1 MNRNFYDLIF
11 VIPHMGPGGSQRV
24 ASYLL
29 NYWASRGRRLCL
41 VTLYR
46 RPSDAY
52 TVDSRIDRI
61 CVHPSTKY
69 NSRSNRLQTF
79 IFFIKS
85 VIGSL
90 IVKLRSSN
98 LHPFLIYLI
107 KFCYNIIKF
116 CYKISLKLF
125 LIYLIKFCY
134 KISLK
139 LFLYLPLRKAPLSD
153 ECCLKICQIVLRL
166 GGYQETSRRIKRLR
180 SIFEVTNHD
189 VVLSFLG
196 ATNLQTIIAGSGN
209 EAKLVI
215 SERNDPAIQQLA
227 FPWEQLR
234 KHLYTKADVVT
245 ANSRGAIE
253 TMKSFVSS
261 EKLVYVPNPVI
272 IPTCSAETNERRK
285 IILYVGRLVKQK
297 GADILIQAFARI
309 FHQISDWRLEIVGDG
324 PMMYE
329 LEGLVDRLGIQSK
342 VTFHGHKT
350 NVHDFYR
357 QASIFALPSRYEGT
371 PNALIEAMCWGL
383 PVVTSDASPGPLELV
398 RQEYNG
404 LIFPSENTNAMAD
417 ALLELATNKRK
428 RKQMN
433 LNSRK
438 ESRRFE
444 LESAMREWEKVLFE
458 P

>member
-1 MNRNFYDLIF
+1 MNRNSYDLIF
-11 VIPHMGPGGSQRV
+11 VMPHMGPGGSQRV

-46 RPSDAY
+46 QPSDAY

-61 CVHPSTKY
+61 CVQQSTES
-69 NSRSNRLQTF
+69 NSWSNRLQTSTSF
-79 IFFIKS
+79 IEL

-90 IVKLRSSN
+90 IVRLRSSN
-98 LHPFLIYLI
+98 LRPFLIYCLNSGYKI
-107 KFCYNIIKF
+107 LKSGYKILNSG
-116 CYKISLKLF
+116 YKISAKPF
-125 LIYLIKFCY
+125 FYL
-134 KISLK
+134 L
-139 LFLYLPLRKAPLSD
+139 LRRAPLSD
-153 ECCLKICQIVLRL
+153 EGCLNICQIALGL
-166 GGYQETSRRIKRLR
+166 GGHQETLRRIKRLR
-180 SIFEVTNHD
+180 SLFKETNHD

-215 SERNDPAIQQLA
+215 SERNDPAMQKLA
-227 FPWEQLR
+227 FPWEQFR
-234 KHLYTKADVVT
+234 KLLYAKADVVT

-253 TMKSFVSS
+253 TMKSFVPS

-272 IPTCSAETNERRK
+272 IQTCSVETNERRK

-297 GADILIQAFARI
+297 GVDILIEAFARI
-309 FHQISDWRLEIVGDG
+309 SHQISDWGLEIVGDG
-324 PMMYE
+324 PMMCE
-329 LEGLVDRLGIQSK
+329 LEGLADRRGIQSK
-342 VTFHGHKT
+342 VTFHGYKT

-371 PNALIEAMCWGL
+371 PNALIEAICWGL

-428 RKQMN
+428 RKQMS

-444 LESAMREWEKVLFE
+444 LESAMREWEMVLFK

>member
-1 MNRNFYDLIF
+1 M
-11 VIPHMGPGGSQRV
+11 
-24 ASYLL
+24 
-29 NYWASRGRRLCL
+29 
-41 VTLYR
+41 
-46 RPSDAY
+46 
-52 TVDSRIDRI
+52 
-61 CVHPSTKY
+61 
-69 NSRSNRLQTF
+69 
-79 IFFIKS
+79 
-85 VIGSL
+85 
-90 IVKLRSSN
+90 
-98 LHPFLIYLI
+98 
-107 KFCYNIIKF
+107 
-116 CYKISLKLF
+116 
-125 LIYLIKFCY
+125 
-134 KISLK
+134 
-139 LFLYLPLRKAPLSD
+139 
-153 ECCLKICQIVLRL
+153 
-166 GGYQETSRRIKRLR
+166 
-180 SIFEVTNHD
+180 
-189 VVLSFLG
+189 LSFLG

-215 SERNDPAIQQLA
+215 SERNDPAIQKLA

-234 KHLYTKADVVT
+234 KLLYTKADVVT

-285 IILYVGRLVKQK
+285 LILCVGRLVKQK
-297 GADILIQAFARI
+297 GVDILIEAFARI
-309 FHQISDWRLEIVGDG
+309 SHQISDWRLEIVGDG
-324 PMMYE
+324 PMMCE
-329 LEGLVDRLGIQSK
+329 LEGLTDRWGIQSK

-428 RKQMN
+428 RRQMN

-444 LESAMREWEKVLFE
+444 LESAMREWEMVLFE

>member
-29 NYWASRGRRLCL
+29 NYWASRGKHLCL
-41 VTLYR
+41 VTLHR
-46 RPSDAY
+46 QPSDAY

-61 CVHPSTKY
+61 CVQQSNES
-69 NSRSNRLQTF
+69 NSWSNKRQPFTSFIESVSSSLRVRLH
-79 IFFIKS
+79 
-85 VIGSL
+85 
-90 IVKLRSSN
+90 SSN
-98 LHPFLIYLI
+98 PLPFLICL
-107 KFCYNIIKF
+107 
-116 CYKISLKLF
+116 LKSG
-125 LIYLIKFCY
+125 Y

-139 LFLYLPLRKAPLSD
+139 LFLYLPLRKTPLTD
-153 ECCLKICQIVLRL
+153 ECCLKIYQIALGL
-166 GGYQETSRRIKRLR
+166 GGYIETSRRIKRLR
-180 SIFEVTNHD
+180 SLFEETNHD

-196 ATNLQTIIAGSGN
+196 ATNLQTIIAGYGN

-215 SERNDPAIQQLA
+215 SERNDPAIQKLA

-234 KHLYTKADVVT
+234 KRLYTKADVVT

-285 IILYVGRLVKQK
+285 LILCVGRLVKQK
-297 GADILIQAFARI
+297 GVDILIEAFARI
-309 FHQISDWRLEIVGDG
+309 SHQISDWGLEIVGDG
-324 PMMYE
+324 PMMCE
-329 LEGLVDRLGIQSK
+329 LERLTDRLGIQSK

-357 QASIFALPSRYEGT
+357 QASIFALSSRYEGT

-404 LIFPSENTNAMAD
+404 LIFSSENTNAMAD
-417 ALLELATNKRK
+417 ALLELATNERK

>member
-1 MNRNFYDLIF
+1 
-11 VIPHMGPGGSQRV
+11 MGPGGSQRV

-41 VTLYR
+41 VTLHR
-46 RPSDAY
+46 QPSDAY

-61 CVHPSTKY
+61 CIQQSTKS
-69 NSRSNRLQTF
+69 NSWSNRLQTSTSF
-79 IFFIKS
+79 IES

-90 IVKLRSSN
+90 IVRLRSSN
-98 LHPFLIYLI
+98 LHPFLIYL
-107 KFCYNIIKF
+107 
-116 CYKISLKLF
+116 LKSCCE
-125 LIYLIKFCY
+125 IG
-134 KISLK
+134 LK

-153 ECCLKICQIVLRL
+153 ESCLKICQIALGL
-166 GGYQETSRRIKRLR
+166 GGYPETSRRIKRLR
-180 SIFEVTNHD
+180 SLFEETNHD

-196 ATNLQTIIAGSGN
+196 ATNLQTIIAGFGN

-215 SERNDPAIQQLA
+215 SERNDPAIQKLV

-234 KHLYTKADVVT
+234 KRLYTKADVVT

-297 GADILIQAFARI
+297 GADVLIEAFARI
-309 FHQISDWRLEIVGDG
+309 SHQISDWGLEIVGDG

-329 LEGLVDRLGIQSK
+329 LEGLADRRGIQSK

-428 RKQMN
+428 RKQMS

-444 LESAMREWEKVLFE
+444 LESAMREWEMVLFE

>member
-1 MNRNFYDLIF
+1 
-11 VIPHMGPGGSQRV
+11 MGPGGSQRV

-41 VTLYR
+41 VTLHR
-46 RPSDAY
+46 QPSDAY

-61 CVHPSTKY
+61 CVQQSTKS
-69 NSRSNRLQTF
+69 NSWSTSTSS
-79 IFFIKS
+79 IKS
-85 VIGSL
+85 VVGSL
-90 IVKLRSSN
+90 IVRPRSSN
-98 LHPFLIYLI
+98 LRPFLNNCL
-107 KFCYNIIKF
+107 NSG
-116 CYKISLKLF
+116 YKILKSGYQISLKP
-125 LIYLIKFCY
+125 
-134 KISLK
+134 
-139 LFLYLPLRKAPLSD
+139 FLYLLLRKAPLSD
-153 ECCLKICQIVLRL
+153 EGCLKICQIALGL
-166 GGYQETSRRIKRLR
+166 GGYPETSRRIKRLR
-180 SIFEVTNHD
+180 SLFEETNHD

-196 ATNLQTIIAGSGN
+196 ATNLQTIIAGFGN

-215 SERNDPAIQQLA
+215 SERNDPAIQKLA

-234 KHLYTKADVVT
+234 KRLYTKADVVT

-297 GADILIQAFARI
+297 GADVLIEAFARI
-309 FHQISDWRLEIVGDG
+309 SHQISDWGLEIVGDG
-324 PMMYE
+324 PMMCE
-329 LEGLVDRLGIQSK
+329 LEGLVDRWGIQSK

-428 RKQMN
+428 RKQMS

-444 LESAMREWEKVLFE
+444 LESAIREWEMVLFE